1 MKSSVCYKYIM
12 AAVSALMLA
21 GLGSCVQDDYGLR
34 GDSGDY
40 DGIALRIKLP
50 EQKQVNPMTRAL
62 ASDFDKVNDLN
73 IFVGDEN
80 GKIQKRLYLD
90 VSALTLDQENTIDTD
105 VTVTPKKDGNGYV
118 EYTIDFTPS
127 YWSGV
132 SIDKSKFYA
141 VANWG
146 SEMKEVVD
154 VINDEGNPATA
165 ALNTIDQLKGLK
177 VRELKSNGN
186 VHSTVPTPNAMYG
199 EETPDR
205 GETPDP
211 DDSSKKIK
219 VVTIEMKRTAV
230 MITLALDGSGLSENI
245 EISVDSVVLRNVPKS
260 CTLGPVDISGS
271 AGPGNCPTSHEDIS
285 KYGDMKGGVVFSS
298 AKLIGQERKN
308 LAAYQNDSQFQ
319 TTIGGHYTDVESGNF
334 SDVTGTFVQPLFL
347 FENRQPT
354 GTSEGSPQNNLQ
366 AHKRPNGLNV
376 SGDDYDGAIAKYNE
390 SGVCSYIEV
399 YAKYTQY
406 DGTTANVSQK
416 GTASWRFF
424 LGNNVTDNFDVERNT
439 NYRITLDLNGT
450 GIGERNYSWRVD
462 ADLKQAQVVGN
473 ENMVVGGGGEMFCVE
488 FTRNDVS
495 EGNFKITHTFTDDP
509 DKNANF
515 VWAYMRPSSG
525 ADWQWMQLSE
535 LSQTKAFK
543 YWLSEKKQLWFYVSP
558 LLPGGNESPISRS
571 AKIEFY
577 YTNEKD
583 PLATVTFT
591 QYRPVSFSVTA
602 NDLTNHPDD
611 PDLQRAVFLLEE
623 YYGVDCKATG
633 FTGFEFWADRIDR
646 DPMPWGFSGIKISNN
661 QNTGFNNVYHLID
674 KPADGSECLGH
685 YNEAAHYLP
694 TGKGYRETNSD
705 YIDFSNGSCMIH
717 AAAQN
722 HFQHYGNA
730 ADDPYRHPDNSVTP
744 DELLDVTLETIYR
757 PGAAG
762 SPDDDNTYSWCVP
775 SVAGCQLVEVLDRYY
790 KRIGDT
796 DRGFDPNYPIKPW
809 VSYWTSN
816 AATADM
822 NNVEAYK
829 QLNINGMNR
838 SFVYQFDMGLDD
850 KDYKFGDKG
859 TQVGNDTYPAYYIVP
874 RSTPIM
880 YRLLN
885 IRPNSISG
893 SGSTN

>member
-62 ASDFDKVNDLN
+62 ASDFDKVDDLN

-80 GKIQKRLYLD
+80 GDIQKRLYLD
-90 VSALTLDQENTIDTD
+90 VSALTLDQKNTIDTD
-105 VTVTPKKDGNGYV
+105 VSVTPKKDSNGYV
-118 EYTIDFTPS
+118 EYTIDFSPS
-127 YWSGV
+127 YWNGV

-146 SEMKEVVD
+146 SGMKEVVD
-154 VINDEGNPATA
+154 VINDEGNAATS
-165 ALNTIDQLKGLK
+165 ALNTIDQLKKLK
-177 VRELKSNGN
+177 VRELKNDGN
-186 VHSTVPTPNAMYG
+186 MHSTVPTPNAMYG
-199 EETPDR
+199 EETPER
-205 GETPDP
+205 GEITDP

-219 VVTIEMKRTAV
+219 VVTVEMKRTAA
-230 MITLALDGSGLSENI
+230 MITLALDGSGLSGNI

-260 CTLGPVDISGS
+260 CTLGPVNISGS
-271 AGPGNCPTSHEDIS
+271 AGPGNCPTSHADIS

-354 GTSEGSPQNNLQ
+354 GTSEGSPGNNSQ
-366 AHKRPNGLNV
+366 AHKRPNGLTI
-376 SGDDYDGAIAKYNE
+376 SGDDYDGAITNYNE
-390 SGVCSYIEV
+390 TGVCSYIEV

-462 ADLKQAQVVGN
+462 ADLKEAQVVGN

-488 FTRNDVS
+488 LIKTPKNKNLKVHSDKSRTDAFVYAYIQKGNTGIWQQFDNETENAFEWENPTVS
-495 EGNFKITHTFTDDP
+495 TGN
-509 DKNANF
+509 
-515 VWAYMRPSSG
+515 
-525 ADWQWMQLSE
+525 L
-535 LSQTKAFK
+535 
-543 YWLSEKKQLWFYVSP
+543 KQLWFYVQP
-558 LLPGGNESPISRS
+558 LLPGGNTAPTERS
-571 AKIEFY
+571 CTLYFY
-577 YTNEKD
+577 ETGHFD
-583 PLATVTFT
+583 PNDLSNILATVTFT
-591 QYRPVSFSVTA
+591 QYRPVLFSVTA
-602 NDLTNHPDD
+602 EDMASHAKDQDLN
-611 PDLQRAVFLLEE
+611 RAAFLLKE
-623 YYGVDCKATG
+623 YYGVDCNAEG

-646 DPMPWGFSGIKISNN
+646 DPMPWGFSGFELINN
-661 QNTGFNNVYHLID
+661 QNTGFQNVYHLID
-674 KPADGSECLGH
+674 PDVTEASCKLH
-685 YNEAAHYLP
+685 YEEARHYLP
-694 TGKGYRETNSD
+694 TGKGYKAEINSNDAYVD
-705 YIDFSNGSCMIH
+705 YSKGSCMMH
-717 AAAQN
+717 AAMEN
-722 HFQHYGNA
+722 HFQQYY
-730 ADDPYRHPDNSVTP
+730 PKPDNDVTP
-744 DELLDVTLETIYR
+744 KTLLSVTLESVLR
-757 PGAAG
+757 PGTTT
-762 SPDDDNTYSWCVP
+762 SPIPDDRHYSWCVP

-790 KRIGDT
+790 KRIGDNS
-796 DRGFDPNYPIKPW
+796 RGFDPNYPIKPW

-874 RSTPIM
+874 RSTSIM

>member
-12 AAVSALMLA
+12 AAMVAFMLT
-21 GLGSCVQDDYGLR
+21 GLESCVQDDYGLR
-34 GDSGDY
+34 GDAGDY
-40 DGIALRIKLP
+40 DGVALRIKLP
-50 EQKQVNPMTRAL
+50 GQKQVNPMTRAL
-62 ASDFDKVNDLN
+62 ASDFDVVNDLN
-73 IFVGDEN
+73 IFVGDES

-90 VSALTLDQENTIDTD
+90 VSALTLDQKNTIDTD
-105 VTVTPKKDGNGYV
+105 VTVTPKEDSNGYV
-118 EYTIDFTPS
+118 EYTIDFSPG

-146 SEMKEVVD
+146 GEMKEVVD

-165 ALNTIDQLKGLK
+165 ALNTIDELKGLK

-199 EETPDR
+199 EETSDR
-205 GETPDP
+205 GEIPDQ
-211 DDSSKKIK
+211 DDQSKKIK
-219 VVTIEMKRTAV
+219 VVTIEMKRTAA
-230 MITLALDGSGLSENI
+230 MITLALDGEGLANNI

-271 AGPGNCPTSHEDIS
+271 AGPGNYPTSHDNIS

-308 LAAYQNDSQFQ
+308 LGAYQNDSQFQ
-319 TTIGGHYTDVESGNF
+319 TTIGGHYTDMESGNF

-354 GTSEGSPQNNLQ
+354 GTNGGDNNNNPQ
-366 AHKRPNGLNV
+366 AHKRPNNCVINNG
-376 SGDDYDGAIAKYNE
+376 DYDGSIADYNE
-390 SGVCSYIEV
+390 TGVCSYIEV

-462 ADLKQAQVVGN
+462 ADLKTPQVIGN
-473 ENMVVGGGGEMFCVE
+473 ENMVVGGGGEMFAVQFINPPNQNCKLESNLAPGQSFV
-488 FTRNDVS
+488 FTYGRGQGSTEWKEINND
-495 EGNFKITHTFTDDP
+495 T
-509 DKNANF
+509 KNAVKCEEFATGN
-515 VWAYMRPSSG
+515 G
-525 ADWQWMQLSE
+525 
-535 LSQTKAFK
+535 
-543 YWLSEKKQLWFYVSP
+543 KQIWFYVSP
-558 LLPGGNESPISRS
+558 LLPGGNQEPIKRDITITYSMS
-571 AKIEFY
+571 
-577 YTNEKD
+577 NHV
-583 PLATVTFT
+583 LATLTFT
-591 QYRPVSFSVTA
+591 QYRPVSFSVTTTDM
-602 NDLTNHPDD
+602 NEHTTDT
-611 PDLQRAVFLLEE
+611 DLQRAIFLLKE
-623 YYGVDCKATG
+623 YYGIDCEADG

-646 DPMPWGFSGIKISNN
+646 EPMPWGFTGIKISNN

-674 KPADGSECLGH
+674 KPADGSECWGH

-694 TGKGYRETNSD
+694 TGKGYRNGNDVD
-705 YIDFSNGSCMIH
+705 YSNGSCMIH

-722 HFQHYGNA
+722 HFQHYGNKD
-730 ADDPYRHPDNSVTP
+730 DDPFRRPDANVTP
-744 DELLDVTLETIYR
+744 SSLLDVTLETIYR

-822 NNVEAYK
+822 SNVEAYK